1 MAASPDL
8 KLSYSDRES
17 AVAKF
22 DLQKSRAEEEEFDAC
37 QPTLLRAVQRTW
49 PDNRR
54 AGTQRENEIK
64 PCT

>member
-22 DLQKSRAEEEEFDAC
+22 DLQKSRPEEEEFD
-37 QPTLLRAVQRTW
+37 LRQICCRVWTW
-49 PDNRR
+49 PDYRR
-54 AGTQRENEIK
+54 AANTASE
-64 PCT
+64 